1 MTANY
6 VQLRVRL
13 LVDFTITMKIKIL
26 YFAELAELAGKSE
39 ETKHVIDSSLCALYT
54 DLRKTYNFNQE
65 FTQLQVAVNHQLSA
79 HNTELRDGD
88 SVAFLPPMTGG

>member
-1 MTANY
+1 MTVNF
-6 VQLRVRL
+6 VRIEVWML
-13 LVDFTITMKIKIL
+13 LDFTITMKIKVL
-26 YFAELAELAGKSE
+26 YFGQLAELAKKSE
-39 ETKHVIDSSLCALYT
+39 ETKYVSDSSLCALYA